1 MHPLICNLSV
11 TIVTVISHLIHA
23 DMGTLPMTDW
33 SVSLFLDLHQMK
45 IALLPKTLL
54 NYKIL
59 NYPNVHSILILINA
73 YGEDKVA
80 LPHIPKRRQEYV
92 NKQAFAIVI
101 GNVFLFTCSQIAKL
115 L

>member
-1 MHPLICNLSV
+1 MHPLICNLSL

-33 SVSLFLDLHQMK
+33 SVSVFLDLHQIK
-45 IALLPKTLL
+45 IALLPKTVL

-59 NYPNVHSILILINA
+59 SYPNVYSILI
-73 YGEDKVA
+73 A
-80 LPHIPKRRQEYV
+80 LPHIPKRRPEYV
-92 NKQAFAIVI
+92 NKQVFAIVI